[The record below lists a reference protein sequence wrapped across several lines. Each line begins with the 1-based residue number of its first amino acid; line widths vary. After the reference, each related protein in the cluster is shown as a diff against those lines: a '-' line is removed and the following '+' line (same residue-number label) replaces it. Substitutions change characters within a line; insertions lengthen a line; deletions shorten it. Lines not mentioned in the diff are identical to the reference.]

1 MNFGSRK
8 SLDDTEI
15 NLIPFIDVLLVVLIF
30 LMLSTTFTRL
40 TELEVQLPTSR
51 AEEMAPRAQDIV
63 VTIASDGRYSVNR
76 QPVEGRDTA
85 ALVLALRQAAQ
96 GSAPEPTV
104 VIAAD
109 AMATHQSVIAAMDA
123 ARQSGLAR
131 LAFTT
136 QPPSSP

>member
-1 MNFGSRK
+1 
-8 SLDDTEI
+8 LDDTEI
-15 NLIPFIDVLLVVLIF
+15 NLIPFIDVLLVVVIF

-96 GSAPEPTV
+96 DGAPEPTV

-109 AMATHQSVIAAMDA
+109 AMATHQSVIVAMDA

>member
-96 GSAPEPTV
+96 DGAPEPTV

-109 AMATHQSVIAAMDA
+109 AMATHQSVIVAMDA

>member
-30 LMLSTTFTRL
+30 LMLSTTLTRL

-51 AEEMAPRAQDIV
+51 ADEMAPRPQDIV

-76 QPVEGRDTA
+76 QPVEGRDSA
-85 ALVLALRQAAQ
+85 ALAAALRQAAQ
-96 GSAPEPTV
+96 ALPTDATV

-136 QPPSSP
+136 QPPSVP